1 MIRRPPRSTLFPY
14 TTLFRSVGE
23 GAHVARALHVVL
35 TAQRADAHAL
45 AAEVAGGHGEVG
57 DAHDGGRA
65 LAVLGDPEPIV
76 DGAVA
81 GGGLQ
86 AGGGPPPPPPPPP
99 GRFPR
104 LPRVC

>member
-65 LAVLGDPEPIV
+65 LAVFRHPQAVV

-81 GGGLQ
+81 CGGAHARRAPHPLRP
-86 AGGGPPPPPPPPP
+86 A
-99 GRFPR
+99 PR
-104 LPRVC
+104 